1 MPDIRRDFDGQT
13 VITTFEV
20 TPGSA
25 HDVLD
30 LLTDAWDQVIRRQP
44 GFVSGAIHLNDAQTR
59 IATYSQWRDRK
70 DYQAMLRHEEG
81 RSGTMAGRIITVA
94 QQKGGS
100 GKTTLAVNLA
110 VSLLERGHSVAL
122 IDTDPQGS
130 LGRWFIERMQAQ
142 GEDEA
147 MDFSTSSA
155 WGASYESEKLKKR
168 FDFVIIDTP
177 PKIDSDLRPA
187 LRVADLVLVPVAT
200 SHVDLWATEGVLDL
214 ARREKAPVLVVMNRV
229 RPNTRLS
236 AEVSHKAAALGADVA
251 QTQVSNRVLYAET
264 LGQGVGALERARSGP
279 ARDEIAALTDE
290 VLAAIG

>member
-1 MPDIRRDFDGQT
+1 
-13 VITTFEV
+13 
-20 TPGSA
+20 
-25 HDVLD
+25 
-30 LLTDAWDQVIRRQP
+30 
-44 GFVSGAIHLNDAQTR
+44 
-59 IATYSQWRDRK
+59 
-70 DYQAMLRHEEG
+70 
-81 RSGTMAGRIITVA
+81 MAGRIITVA

-110 VSLLERGHSVAL
+110 VSLLERGQSVAL

>member
-1 MPDIRRDFDGQT
+1 
-13 VITTFEV
+13 
-20 TPGSA
+20 
-25 HDVLD
+25 
-30 LLTDAWDQVIRRQP
+30 
-44 GFVSGAIHLNDAQTR
+44 
-59 IATYSQWRDRK
+59 
-70 DYQAMLRHEEG
+70 
-81 RSGTMAGRIITVA
+81 MAGRIITIA

-110 VSLLERGHSVAL
+110 VSLRERGHSVAL

-130 LGRWFIERMQAQ
+130 LGRWFLERLQVQ
-142 GEDEA
+142 GEDET

-155 WGASYESEKLKKR
+155 WGASYESEKLKRR

-214 ARREKAPVLVVMNRV
+214 ARREKARVLMVMNRV

-236 AEVSHKAAALGADVA
+236 AEVSGKAADLGAEVA
-251 QTQVSNRVLYAET
+251 ATQLANRVIYAET
-264 LGQGVGALERARSGP
+264 LGEGVGALERARTGP
-279 ARDEIAALTDE
+279 ARDELASLTDE
-290 VLAAIG
+290 VLAAMA